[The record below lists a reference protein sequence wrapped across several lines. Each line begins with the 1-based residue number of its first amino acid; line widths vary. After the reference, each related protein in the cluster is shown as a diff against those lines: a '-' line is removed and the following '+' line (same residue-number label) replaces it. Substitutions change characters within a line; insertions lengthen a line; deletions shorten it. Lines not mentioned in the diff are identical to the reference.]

1 MSVNEAA
8 QTGKMEMMS
17 MIDTEKRL
25 VKNKIV
31 VRPGSNRH
39 THSWLFFHASPE
51 AVRISNSSL
60 YGVYTALQLVK
71 KWAALFNILKPFKL

>member
-1 MSVNEAA
+1 MDQNLDRIDAMSVNEAA

-31 VRPGSNRH
+31 VRPGSNHH

-51 AVRISNSSL
+51 AVTISNSSL

-71 KWAALFNILKPFKL
+71 K

>member
-1 MSVNEAA
+1 LDQNLDKINAMSVNEAIQA
-8 QTGKMEMMS
+8 GKLQMMS

-31 VRPGSNRH
+31 VRPGSNPH

-51 AVRISNSSL
+51 AVTISNSSL
-60 YGVYTALQLVK
+60 YGVYTALQLVRK
-71 KWAALFNILKPFKL
+71 

>member
-1 MSVNEAA
+1 MDQNLDRIDAMSVNEAIQA
-8 QTGKMEMMS
+8 GKMQMMS

-31 VRPGSNRH
+31 VRPGSNHH

-51 AVRISNSSL
+51 AVTISNSSL

-71 KWAALFNILKPFKL
+71 K